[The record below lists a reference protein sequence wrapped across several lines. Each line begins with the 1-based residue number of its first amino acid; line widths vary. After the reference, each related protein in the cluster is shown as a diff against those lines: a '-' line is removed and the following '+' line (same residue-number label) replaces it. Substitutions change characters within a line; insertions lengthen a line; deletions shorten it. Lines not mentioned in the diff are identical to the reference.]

1 METHSPFVFC
11 LCPLLFFILHNS
23 SFILPMLLY
32 DLDLPTLTN
41 LLAQWDEPSYR
52 AKQIWQ
58 GLYRRLYDSPDQFSN
73 LPNSVRKKLAEEFTF
88 TPFTVKTYL
97 DSSDKSTRKTLFEL
111 PDGNLI
117 EAVLMRYGDPADE
130 HGNVVSIRRRSS
142 NPEGMYRDPP
152 PTRPPE
158 RARRRR
164 TLCISTQAGCAMGC
178 VFCATGQMGFKRH
191 LSSGEIV
198 AQVLYYARMLQDAN
212 ESVTN
217 IVLMGMGEPFHN
229 YDNTM
234 SAIDRLNDPDG
245 FNFGARRF
253 TISTV
258 GLVPQI
264 RRFADEKRQVN
275 LAISLHAA
283 DDVSRVAMLPVNRKY
298 NIDEVLD
305 ACRYYVEKTHRRIT
319 FEWALIN
326 GVNDTPE
333 VAKQLA
339 ARLKGLICHVN
350 AIPLNPTTGYTGQA
364 TSHARASKFKESLEQ
379 AGIPCTIRMRRGIDI
394 AAGCGQLAG
403 VVLS

>member
-1 METHSPFVFC
+1 
-11 LCPLLFFILHNS
+11 
-23 SFILPMLLY
+23 MLIY
-32 DLDLPTLTN
+32 DLSFSALTK
-41 LLAQWDEPSYR
+41 LLLEWNEPAYR

-58 GLYRRLYDSPDQFSN
+58 GLYQHLYSAPKQFTN
-73 LPNSVRKKLAEEFTF
+73 LPKSLREKLAENTTF
-88 TPFTVKTYL
+88 SPFTVKTYI
-97 DSSDKSTRKTLFEL
+97 DSSDGFTRKTLFEL
-111 PDGNLI
+111 PDKNLI
-117 EAVLMRYGDPADE
+117 EAVLMRYGDPAD
-130 HGNVVSIRRRSS
+130 
-142 NPEGMYRDPP
+142 NPQIPDS
-152 PTRPPE
+152 PTGRG
-158 RARRRR
+158 AKNRR

-191 LSSGEIV
+191 LSSGEII
-198 AQVLYYARMLQDAN
+198 AQVMYYARILKEQN
-212 ESVTN
+212 QVVTN

-234 SAIDRLNDPDG
+234 AAIDRLNDPDG
-245 FNFGARRF
+245 YNFGARRF

-283 DDVSRVAMLPVNRKY
+283 DDESRVAMLPVNKRYK
-298 NIDEVLD
+298 IDDVID

-333 VAKQLA
+333 VAQKLA
-339 ARLKGLICHVN
+339 ARLKGLLCHVN
-350 AIPLNPTTGYTGQA
+350 AIPLNPTMGYSGQA
-364 TSHARASKFKESLEQ
+364 TSRERATKFKETLEQ

-394 AAGCGQLAG
+394 QAGCGQLAG
-403 VVLS
+403 AVSA

>member
-1 METHSPFVFC
+1 
-11 LCPLLFFILHNS
+11 
-23 SFILPMLLY
+23 MLIY
-32 DLDLPTLTN
+32 DLNIDQLTDLLKEWSEPT
-41 LLAQWDEPSYR
+41 YR
-52 AKQIWQ
+52 ARQIWQ
-58 GLYRRLYDSPDQFSN
+58 GLYQHLYNSPNQFTN
-73 LPNSVRKKLAEEFTF
+73 LPKSLREKLAEHVTF
-88 TPFTVKTYL
+88 SPFTVKTYL
-97 DSSDKSTRKTLFEL
+97 DSSDGFTRKTLFEL

-117 EAVLMRYGDPADE
+117 EAELMRYGDPAD
-130 HGNVVSIRRRSS
+130 
-142 NPEGMYRDPP
+142 NPQIVAS
-152 PTRPPE
+152 PTGRG
-158 RARRRR
+158 AKNRR

-178 VFCATGQMGFKRH
+178 VFCATGQMGFKRN
-191 LSSGEIV
+191 LSAGEII
-198 AQVLYYARMLQDAN
+198 AQVLYYARMLKDVN

-234 SAIDRLNDPDG
+234 AAIDRLNDSDG

-283 DDVSRVAMLPVNRKY
+283 DDEERLAIMPVNKRYK
-298 NIDEVLD
+298 IDDVIE
-305 ACRYYVEKTHRRIT
+305 ACRYYVAQTGRRIT

-333 VAKQLA
+333 VAKKLA
-339 ARLKGLICHVN
+339 ARLKGLLCHVN
-350 AIPLNPTTGYTGQA
+350 AIPLNPTAGYAGRA
-364 TSHARASKFKESLEQ
+364 TDRQRALAFKETLEQ

-394 AAGCGQLAG
+394 QAGCGQLAG
-403 VVLS
+403 SISS